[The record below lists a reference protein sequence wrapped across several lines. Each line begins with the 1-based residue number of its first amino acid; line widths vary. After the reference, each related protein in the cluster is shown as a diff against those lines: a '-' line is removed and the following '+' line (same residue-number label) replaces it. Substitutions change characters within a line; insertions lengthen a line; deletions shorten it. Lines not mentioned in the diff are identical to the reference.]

1 MVFKSSLTYLQMDG
15 NRTIEEDNIDDSF
28 GNDLE
33 KNGDFPS
40 TGSRYLGSTQYWDS
54 SFPSLL
60 THLGVDT
67 GLPKMKRVPQ
77 KRKTTGSTQKSS
89 ETQNLVYK
97 EELGKRNEGR
107 WLKIENI
114 VREKMEQFDDYCTQL
129 VSQNE
134 ARREENERNAHQL
147 YNKLWLEEEKK
158 REAVIRN
165 SACDRIWRHHALM
178 RQRGE
183 EEWRR
188 KMAKKIPASHEK
200 KDVKLDAEL
209 IT

>member
-1 MVFKSSLTYLQMDG
+1 MDRNQCKIVDG
-15 NRTIEEDNIDDSF
+15 DIDDIC
-28 GNDLE
+28 GNDPE
-33 KNGDFPS
+33 KSCGATS

-54 SFPSLL
+54 NFPSLL
-60 THLGVDT
+60 SRIGVDVN
-67 GLPKMKRVPQ
+67 LPNMKRVPP
-77 KRKTTGSTQKSS
+77 KRKTGSTQKSS

-114 VREKMEQFDDYCTQL
+114 VREKMEQFDDYYTQL

-147 YNKLWLEEEKK
+147 YNKLWLEEKKK

-165 SACDRIWRHHALM
+165 STYDRIWRHHALM

-188 KMAKKIPASHEK
+188 KMARKNPTSHEK
-200 KDVKLDAEL
+200 IETKHDA

>member
-1 MVFKSSLTYLQMDG
+1 
-15 NRTIEEDNIDDSF
+15 
-28 GNDLE
+28 
-33 KNGDFPS
+33 
-40 TGSRYLGSTQYWDS
+40 
-54 SFPSLL
+54 
-60 THLGVDT
+60 
-67 GLPKMKRVPQ
+67 
-77 KRKTTGSTQKSS
+77 
-89 ETQNLVYK
+89 
-97 EELGKRNEGR
+97 
-107 WLKIENI
+107 
-114 VREKMEQFDDYCTQL
+114 MEQFDDYCTQL

-188 KMAKKIPASHEK
+188 KMAKKIPASHETQKIREGHLENSTSHIDVYSLAAQAQVREDNNKGQRVLPRK
-200 KDVKLDAEL
+200 KVF
-209 IT
+209 

>member
-1 MVFKSSLTYLQMDG
+1 MDR
-15 NRTIEEDNIDDSF
+15 NRKIAGDNIDDRF
-28 GNDLE
+28 GNDPE
-33 KNGDFPS
+33 RNGDSPS
-40 TGSRYLGSTQYWDS
+40 TGSRYLGSTQYWGS

-60 THLGVDT
+60 THIGVDT
-67 GLPKMKRVPQ
+67 ELPKMKRVPQ
-77 KRKTTGSTQKSS
+77 KRKTKSSPQKSS

-165 SACDRIWRHHALM
+165 SANDRIWRHHALM

-188 KMAKKIPASHEK
+188 KMAKKIPVSHEK
-200 KDVKLDAEL
+200 KDAKFDAET